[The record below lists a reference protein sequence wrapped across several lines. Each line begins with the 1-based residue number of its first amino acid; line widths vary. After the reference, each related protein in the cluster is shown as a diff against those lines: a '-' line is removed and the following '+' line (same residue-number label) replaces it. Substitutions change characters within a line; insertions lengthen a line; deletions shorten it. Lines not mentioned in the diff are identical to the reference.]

1 MNSKLL
7 LFVVAVLLLGG
18 VFIMS
23 KNQNKLAPVTKTQS
37 GEEVADDE
45 STEKAEEEAMEEETG
60 EEVMEEDGE
69 DADAARVSV
78 TEAGFEPQTVTVKAG
93 TKVVWKNDTQATANV
108 SSASNPTHLVYPPL
122 NLGNFEPGEKVK
134 LVFEE
139 TGEYKY
145 HDHLSPT
152 KFGTVVVE

>member
-7 LFVVAVLLLGG
+7 LFVVAVLRLGG

-78 TEAGFEPQTVTVKAG
+78 TEAGF
-93 TKVVWKNDTQATANV
+93 
-108 SSASNPTHLVYPPL
+108 
-122 NLGNFEPGEKVK
+122 
-134 LVFEE
+134 
-139 TGEYKY
+139 
-145 HDHLSPT
+145 
-152 KFGTVVVE
+152 